1 MTPGQISAVEESLA
15 TVDLD
20 QLTAD
25 FYRRAFAEDPSLS
38 EMFTSDPAVQRARFA
53 AELDEIVHS
62 MRSMD
67 AFEPAFVHSASAT
80 AGTACALAHYRLMG
94 QALLAALAAALG
106 ERWTADV
113 EEAWSLAYNLTAET
127 MLLGAMEC
135 DDRDADRQSG
145 CSASAFANSRRPAIP
160 SFE

>member
-1 MTPGQISAVEESLA
+1 MTPGQISAVEGSLA

-38 EMFTSDPAVQRARFA
+38 QMFTSDPAVQRRRFA

-62 MRSMD
+62 MRSIE
-67 AFEPAFVHSASAT
+67 AFEPGVR
-80 AGTACALAHYRLMG
+80 ALGERHRRYGVRAPHYRLMG
-94 QALLAALAAALG
+94 RALLAALEAALD
-106 ERWTADV
+106 ERWTAEV
-113 EEAWSLAYNLTAET
+113 AEAWALAYNLTAET

-135 DDRDADRQSG
+135 DESRD
-145 CSASAFANSRRPAIP
+145 
-160 SFE
+160 

>member
-15 TVDLD
+15 TIDLD
-20 QLTAD
+20 ELTAD

-53 AELDEIVHS
+53 AELDEIVNS
-62 MRSMD
+62 MHSMD
-67 AFEPAFVHSASAT
+67 AFESGVR
-80 AGTACALAHYRLMG
+80 ALGERHRGYGVRAPHYRLMG
-94 QALLAALAAALG
+94 RAMLAALGAALG

-127 MLLGAMEC
+127 MLLGAMDC
-135 DDRDADRQSG
+135 DQR
-145 CSASAFANSRRPAIP
+145 
-160 SFE
+160 

>member
-1 MTPGQISAVEESLA
+1 MTPGQISAVEGSLA
-15 TVDLD
+15 SVDLD

-38 EMFTSDPAVQRARFA
+38 EMFTSDPAVQRRRFA

-67 AFEPAFVHSASAT
+67 AFEPGVRALGARHSGYGVRA
-80 AGTACALAHYRLMG
+80 AHYRLMG
-94 QALLAALAAALG
+94 RALLAALAAALG

-113 EEAWSLAYNLTAET
+113 QEAWSLAYNLTAET
-127 MLLGAMEC
+127 MLQGAME
-135 DDRDADRQSG
+135 RDG
-145 CSASAFANSRRPAIP
+145 
-160 SFE
+160 